1 MPNAKT
7 LPTLEVFL
15 DSLAASRILPRET
28 WEEIRES
35 ANNLEPATSKALAR
49 RLVQQGVLT
58 AWQARRLL
66 AGITQFHIANYVLED
81 QLSVSPLGRVFRARH
96 QSLDRTVAIRVFH
109 RELTQDSAT
118 AAELLRECRQAA
130 SLDHRNLI
138 HIYDVGQ
145 EHGRV
150 YLVMEHCSATHLARR
165 VAEKGPLDTAAT
177 VDILLQVAD
186 ALGHLHDQGV
196 VHGDIRPENI
206 LCDDEHRIKVV
217 GLGGRTL
224 RDRIDDSGETNI
236 GIGEETADDP
246 DVVVTGSLGAFAS
259 PEQLQGDQPT
269 TRSDVYSLGCLA
281 YFLLVGEAPSHDPAE
296 RTPLA
301 QRRPETARSLV
312 RVVTRMMARRPAE
325 RYRDAAIVR
334 EILADLKDEV
344 GHIAAVSS
352 PARRMRGQRG
362 GGVGDEAVERDSEA
376 SSSRKWVVVVAA
388 LALLLAGA
396 AAAGSWLWWQSRST
410 DRDLVDSGQA
420 SGTAGGFPLGEPH
433 GDTSAADGVEARA
446 GAGEHSLP
454 GIGSDGAAD
463 GESPAV
469 GTGEPAGPDMAAT
482 GQTRAAGAVAPPGLD
497 DGEGAEPESAAE
509 TEPPSMGNGD
519 SDKAAG
525 EGAAA
530 APAPVKP
537 EADNEK
543 KAEKKSGSP
552 KKAPPKQA
560 KKKAA
565 PKKKPAPRPF
575 ARLPRTVSLP
585 PPDAGTQP
593 VVLGEVVLGPR
604 DIVFARLLGGS
615 QAVRGKEEIKLA
627 SADGGLAARKW
638 TVSLERTG
646 SKTPIAT
653 FEIVEGKLQ
662 FHWEPQAAG
671 NKSAAHLANTVLSLS
686 SSGQIHKLA
695 LREPVVAPPLPI
707 DLNRAST
714 SQKYRIAASPD
725 PAVLFAEVVRL
736 SDGLPK
742 AAYDPDKSIPL
753 ARKSLKIRLGE
764 KPEESL
770 FFLELSFKASRSQ
783 ITVSVKPYFQVDP
796 DTPSKVRTITAR
808 EVASLL
814 KQQEIQQQQLVAQI
828 QQIKQFQKNLAKA
841 RVSEQKRRQ
850 QSALAAQQLNLAEQ
864 DLQRI
869 SVQRNELEK
878 INALQTAVGKS
889 GRIYIRLY
897 IKVGEDRIVV
907 LETTDDAG
915 EEGDGG

>member
-96 QSLDRTVAIRVFH
+96 QSLDRMVAIRVFH

-118 AAELLRECRQAA
+118 TAELLRECRQAA

-150 YLVMEHCSATHLARR
+150 YLVMEHCPATHLARR

-206 LCDDEHRIKVV
+206 LCDDEDRIKVV

-224 RDRIDDSGETNI
+224 RDRIDDSAETNI

-246 DVVVTGSLGAFAS
+246 DVVVTGSLGTFAS

-352 PARRMRGQRG
+352 PTRRIRG
-362 GGVGDEAVERDSEA
+362 GRGSGVEDEAAEHDSQT

-396 AAAGSWLWWQSRST
+396 AAAGSWLWWQSRSN

-420 SGTAGGFPLGEPH
+420 SGTAGGSPLVKPH
-433 GDTSAADGVEARA
+433 DDTSATEAR
-446 GAGEHSLP
+446 EHSLP
-454 GIGSDGAAD
+454 GMGSDGVTD
-463 GESPAV
+463 GESPAA
-469 GTGEPAGPDMAAT
+469 GTSEPDGPEMAAT

-497 DGEGAEPESAAE
+497 DGVGGKPDSPAGKEQPSA
-509 TEPPSMGNGD
+509 GNGG
-519 SDKAAG
+519 SDKTAG
-525 EGAAA
+525 EDAAA
-530 APAPVKP
+530 APTPVKP

-543 KAEKKSGSP
+543 KAEKKTAAP

-575 ARLPRTVSLP
+575 ARLPRTASLP
-585 PPDAGTQP
+585 PPDTGTQP

-615 QAVRGKEEIKLA
+615 QAIRGKEEIKLA

-671 NKSAAHLANTVLSLS
+671 NKSAAHLANTILSLS

-725 PAVLFAEVVRL
+725 PVVLFAEVVRL

-753 ARKSLKIRLGE
+753 ARKSLKIRLGD

-770 FFLELSFKASRSQ
+770 FFLELGFKASRSQ

-814 KQQEIQQQQLVAQI
+814 KQQELQQQQLVAQI

-850 QSALAAQQLNLAEQ
+850 QRALAAQQLNLAEQ

-869 SVQRNELEK
+869 SVQRNELKK